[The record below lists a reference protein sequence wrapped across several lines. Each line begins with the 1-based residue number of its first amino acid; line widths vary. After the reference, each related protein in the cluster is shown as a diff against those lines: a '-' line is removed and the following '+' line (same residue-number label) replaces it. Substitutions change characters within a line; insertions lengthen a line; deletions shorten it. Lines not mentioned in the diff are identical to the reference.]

1 MADMRD
7 YLELRGD
14 IRLFE
19 RPFNDVDNL
28 VLSTLAYLDLTGIVG
43 GEGAAGEKPVAAD
56 GAVLAGEKRGI
67 TVAEACSELLRRADG
82 DLSPYVRSLASV
94 DERFVRTLG
103 ASARFGT
110 ARLVDY
116 VDVHDDERA
125 LQFSAVTVELDAGVP
140 AGAGQAGERAVPESY
155 VAFRGTDTTLVGWRE
170 NFILSFAVTEAQREA
185 ASYLERA
192 LARAAAAGRR
202 VRVGGH
208 SKGGNLAAYATA
220 VCPEALRGRIERVY
234 SNDGPGMDP
243 AVVPVRCAD
252 VMGERYTRILPRYSV
267 VGRTFSDDAP
277 CTIVESSA
285 ARTLQ
290 HDPLSWQVRT
300 DGFVTADSFDPE
312 CLVVG
317 RAFASWLEK
326 LDPADRK
333 LATNELFDALEAGGA
348 TSFEDVFSSVGAAQ
362 KVLSA
367 LGGIDSRAAEMMRG
381 LVSELV
387 ATSAAATRDAVAE
400 AVTDAATEV
409 AVRAREALA
418 GLISGGAA
426 PDAPQDSVPKKNL
439 TRGGS
444 FQRPS

>member
-14 IRLFE
+14 IRLCE

-43 GEGAAGEKPVAAD
+43 EKGTAGEKD
-56 GAVLAGEKRGI
+56 GAAAASAGGDV
-67 TVAEACSELLRRADG
+67 TVAEACAELLRRADG

-94 DERFVRTLG
+94 DERFVWALG

-116 VDVHDDERA
+116 VDVRDDERV

-140 AGAGQAGERAVPESY
+140 ADAAPVTVAPESY

-170 NFILSFAVTEAQREA
+170 NFILSFAVTQAQREA
-185 ASYLERA
+185 AAYLERA
-192 LARAAAAGRR
+192 LGRAATEGRR

-208 SKGGNLAAYATA
+208 SKGGNLAAYAAA
-220 VCPEALRGRIERVY
+220 VCPEALRGQIERVY

-267 VGRTFSDDAP
+267 VGRTFCDDAP

-290 HDPLSWQVRT
+290 HDPLTWQVRPG
-300 DGFVTADSFDPE
+300 GFVTADGFDPE

-317 RAFASWLEK
+317 RAFASWLAK
-326 LDPADRK
+326 LDPADRE

-348 TSFEDVFSSVGAAQ
+348 TTFEDVLSSVGAAQ
-362 KVLSA
+362 KVISA
-367 LGGIDSRAAEMMRG
+367 LGGIDPRAAEMMRN
-381 LVSELV
+381 LVGELV
-387 ATSAAATRDAVAE
+387 GASAAATRDAVAE
-400 AVTDAATEV
+400 AMSDAAAEV

-418 GLISGGAA
+418 SLIAPGAA
-426 PDAPQDSVPKKNL
+426 ESAPTTETTPSAKANL
-439 TRGGS
+439 S
-444 FQRPS
+444 PSNSH